1 MPASKLSSCL
11 AVAAA
16 VASLSTASNRA
27 FADAPSRFSFFSS
40 SPQPTSS
47 GNDEAEQTADAK
59 KSREP
64 EEPRGSGFDPEALER
79 AAKALRDFN
88 SSRHAR
94 EAFDIMRKQEQTRLA
109 ELDVEKVHYEAIQ
122 SQVDVGIAINL
133 LLSLLHMLHY
143 VTVYAWN
150 FSFDSVLNFLERQR
164 KLAEEHRNLVQQK
177 AQARAQGLRNE
188 DELARKRLQTD
199 HEAQRRHNTELVKMQ
214 EESSIR
220 KEQARRSTEEQIQ
233 AQQRLTEKERAEIE
247 RETIRV
253 KAMAEAEGRAHEA
266 KLTEDH
272 NRRMLIERIN
282 GEREKWLAAINTTFS
297 HIEEGVRSLLTDR
310 NKLVMTVGGAT
321 ALAAG
326 IYTTREGARVT
337 WGYVNRI
344 LGQPSLIRESS
355 IGKFPWSGLLSQAMN
370 KVIRNKT
377 SAGTAGPVEAIKN
390 NGDIILHPSLQRR
403 IQHLAKA
410 TSNTKIHQ
418 APFRNMLFYGPP
430 GTGKTMVAR
439 EIARKSG
446 LDYAM
451 MTGGDV
457 APLGAQ
463 AVTKIHEIFDWAK
476 KSKKGLLLFIDEADA
491 FLCERNSIHMSE
503 AQRSALNAL
512 LFRTGDQSRDIVL
525 VLATNR
531 PGDLDSAITDR
542 IDEVI
547 EFPLPREEERFKL
560 LKLYLKKYLCSDEGD
575 SSSLKWGHLF
585 KKQQQK
591 ITIKDLSDN
600 VIQEAA
606 RKTEGFSGREIAK
619 LMASVQAAVY
629 ARPDCVLD
637 SQLFREVVEYKVEEH
652 HQRIK
657 LAAEGSQPT
666 KNQYLKEMGKGFDVD
681 DDEFDGGRGIVADGN
696 PMENRTVRSPIEDG

>member
-122 SQVDVGIAINL
+122 SQVDV
-133 LLSLLHMLHY
+133 
-143 VTVYAWN
+143 
-150 FSFDSVLNFLERQR
+150 ERQR